1 MKALGA
7 DVVTALADDDGD
19 TLPDAGVLEEALAAA
34 EREVRLRLGVR
45 ADGDAPQLPAPV
57 DDIVV
62 TLAVERL
69 YERRR
74 EALPGPWAERSE
86 RARLLLGEIVAGRH
100 PLPGFT
106 SAGRRVLATPRDSA
120 PAQRLLLTLALLAA
134 WETDSN
140 AHDDLWI

>member
-1 MKALGA
+1 MANASDLMKALGA

-19 TLPDAGVLEEALAAA
+19 TLPDAGILEEALAAA

-45 ADGDAPQLPAPV
+45 ADAPQLPAPV

-106 SAGRRVLATPRDSA
+106 AEGRRVLATPRDTA
-120 PAQRLLLTLALLAA
+120 PAHRSETLKPL
-134 WETDSN
+134 
-140 AHDDLWI
+140 